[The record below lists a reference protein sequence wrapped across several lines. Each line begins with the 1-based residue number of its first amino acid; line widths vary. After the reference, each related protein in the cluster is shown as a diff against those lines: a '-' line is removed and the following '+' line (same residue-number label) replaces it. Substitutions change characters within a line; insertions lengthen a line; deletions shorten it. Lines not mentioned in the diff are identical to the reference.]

1 MKKRSKQRKAS
12 QQNIGKNNKLRSI
25 LTNILP
31 MLHLSSH
38 PPIFISAV
46 ALKTSTLALSCSV
59 LWLFATPW
67 TVAHQTPLL
76 MEFSRQEYWSGMPF
90 PTPRDL
96 PNSGIKPFSLVSAVL
111 GADSLPLHSYVSQ
124 HCTEFYIFSWFITV
138 KRLVSRKKNPG
149 IWGAIQAMRTCMLP
163 KFLTLL
169 NSYFNLLIRKG
180 KK

>member
-59 LWLFATPW
+59 L
-67 TVAHQTPLL
+67 
-76 MEFSRQEYWSGMPF
+76 
-90 PTPRDL
+90 
-96 PNSGIKPFSLVSAVL
+96 
-111 GADSLPLHSYVSQ
+111 
-124 HCTEFYIFSWFITV
+124 
-138 KRLVSRKKNPG
+138 
-149 IWGAIQAMRTCMLP
+149 
-163 KFLTLL
+163 
-169 NSYFNLLIRKG
+169 
-180 KK
+180 